1 MVQGFLML
9 ALTALWVPSAGA
21 SWAYCQRF
29 GVVHPAEGTC
39 CGDEQASSDHCDC
52 CEGGQQEKPSKDD
65 CCIAVGKMLPE
76 ALLPVTGNPVP
87 NVLIAPEFGAV
98 NVVESVVP
106 PISASFL
113 SWHLR
118 GPPPDRALFLVLRS
132 LRL

>member
-1 MVQGFLML
+1 ML

-29 GVVHPAEGTC
+29 GVVHPAESTC
-39 CGDEQASSDHCDC
+39 CSDEQASNDHCDC
-52 CEGGQQEKPSKDD
+52 CKGEEQEKPNKND

-76 ALLPVTGNPVP
+76 ALLPAIGSPVP
-87 NVLIAPEFGAV
+87 NLLIVPEFGVSDRIDSMAD
-98 NVVESVVP
+98 P
-106 PISASFL
+106 TTASFL

-118 GPPPDRALFLVLRS
+118 GPPPDRAVFLVLRS